1 MDDTDEAEDG
11 PAEFYPLLITNS
23 PRCGVCGYEVGFD
36 RYEYTAPLADD
47 IKAPARGKNKNA

>member
-1 MDDTDEAEDG
+1 MLMDDTEDG

-23 PRCGVCGYEVGFD
+23 PRCGECGYEGEFD

-47 IKAPARGKNKNA
+47 IKAPARSKNKNA